1 MPYVIGLT
9 GGIGSGKS
17 TVAEIFR
24 RLGATIIDT
33 DALSHALTRP
43 GQPGLQAIV
52 EAFGRELLDPQGRL
66 DRARLRR
73 LVFSDENARHRL
85 EALLHPLIRQE
96 VDRALGAA
104 TGPYV
109 ILVVPLLAETDG
121 WRERVD
127 RVLVVDCPEEEQIRR
142 TMARSQLS
150 REEVQAIMAAQASRA
165 RRLALADDVI
175 VNNGSVADLEEAV
188 RALDARYRR
197 LAGAP

>member
-33 DALSHALTRP
+33 DALSHALTLPGRP
-43 GQPGLQAIV
+43 GFQVIV
-52 EAFGRELLDPQGRL
+52 EAFGQQMLDPQGRL

-73 LVFSDENARHRL
+73 LVFSDKNARQRL

-96 VDRALGAA
+96 VDRALATA

-109 ILVVPLLAETDG
+109 ILVVPLLTETGG

-127 RVLVVDCPEEEQIRR
+127 RVLVVDCSEEEQIRR

-165 RRLALADDVI
+165 ARLALADDVI
-175 VNNGSVADLEEAV
+175 VNDSSPQALEDVV
-188 RALDARYRR
+188 RTLDARYRR
-197 LAGAP
+197 LAGAR

>member
-96 VDRALGAA
+96 VDRALAAA

-109 ILVVPLLAETDG
+109 ILVVPLLAETGG

-150 REEVQAIMAAQASRA
+150 REGVQAIMAAQASRA

-175 VNNGSVADLEEAV
+175 VNNGSVADLEQAV

>member
-33 DALSHALTRP
+33 DALSHTLTRP

-96 VDRALGAA
+96 VDRALAAA

-109 ILVVPLLAETDG
+109 ILVVPLLAETGG

>member
-96 VDRALGAA
+96 VDRALAAA

-109 ILVVPLLAETDG
+109 ILVVPLLAETGG

>member
-52 EAFGRELLDPQGRL
+52 EAFGREILDPQGRL

-96 VDRALGAA
+96 VDHALAAA
-104 TGPYV
+104 TSPYV
-109 ILVVPLLAETDG
+109 ILVVPLLAETAG

-175 VNNGSVADLEEAV
+175 ANNGSVADLEQAV

>member
-33 DALSHALTRP
+33 DALSHALTLPGRP
-43 GQPGLQAIV
+43 GFQVIV
-52 EAFGRELLDPQGRL
+52 EAFGQQMLDPQGRL

-73 LVFSDENARHRL
+73 LVFSDKNARQRL

-96 VDRALGAA
+96 VDRALATA

-109 ILVVPLLAETDG
+109 ILVVPLLTETGG

-165 RRLALADDVI
+165 ARLALADDVI
-175 VNNGSVADLEEAV
+175 VNDSSPQALEDVV
-188 RALDARYRR
+188 RTLDARYRR
-197 LAGAP
+197 LAGAR